1 MKCCILFTDVKSSSK
16 LWATYGKEMLKLLI
30 AHEKIIRSCALKGL
44 IVKTIGDA
52 FMIKFSTL
60 DQGIKCAI
68 DIQQA
73 FRDKPLKFN
82 KSTDLLQIRIGIAYG
97 DVNVR
102 HIEIQNHKMNDFFGT
117 TVNMAS
123 RMESK
128 VSTVG
133 GFGVLADS
141 LDDKTLELLK
151 KHCKIQ
157 KINFKQH
164 CIDTKIR
171 SARLIPICHDASMLH
186 IDDNKDHVA
195 LSCEIFSD

>member
-16 LWATYGKEMLKLLI
+16 LWATHGKEMPKLLI
-30 AHEKIIRSCALKGL
+30 AHEKIIRKCASKGL

-60 DQGIKCAI
+60 EQGIQCAI
-68 DIQQA
+68 DIQKTLK
-73 FRDKPLKFN
+73 DKPLKFN
-82 KSTDLLQIRIGIAYG
+82 KSTDLLQIRIGLAYG
-97 DVNVR
+97 PVNMR
-102 HIEIQNHKMNDFFGT
+102 RIEIQNHKMSDFFGT

-133 GFGVLADS
+133 GFGILVDS
-141 LDDKTLELLK
+141 INKKTLNLLK

-157 KINFKQH
+157 EVNFKHQ
-164 CIDTKIR
+164 CINTKGR
-171 SARLIPICHDASMLH
+171 STRLIPICHKHSMLH
-186 IDDNKDHVA
+186 IDDGKDHIA
-195 LSCEIFSD
+195 LSCELE